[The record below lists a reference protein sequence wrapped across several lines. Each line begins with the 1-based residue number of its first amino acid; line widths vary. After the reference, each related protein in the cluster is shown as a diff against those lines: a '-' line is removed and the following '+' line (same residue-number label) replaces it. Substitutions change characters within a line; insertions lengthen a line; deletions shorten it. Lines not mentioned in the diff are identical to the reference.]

1 MRRHGEA
8 EEAAAV
14 ARVDRG
20 PVHVQAEAG
29 HRDGEQQ
36 AAGQPRHGGHGHVS
50 RVSLGASGPHPA
62 AVRCSVSDKSVA
74 AAAMA
79 SVDTG
84 RRSWGGLLVR
94 ESAQGKASA
103 RAHVARRVLSP
114 QLPASLP
121 ALSLSHASKNIFS
134 ISNNKNLNLR
144 HGAVV
149 CTVYANV

>member
-20 PVHVQAEAG
+20 PVHVQTEAG

-84 RRSWGGLLVR
+84 RRSWGGLQGAGVCTG
-94 ESAQGKASA
+94 ESLGTGTRGQAGPQSSA
-103 RAHVARRVLSP
+103 P
-114 QLPASLP
+114 QPHFP
-121 ALSLSHASKNIFS
+121 LSLTRLKIYFQFRTIK
-134 ISNNKNLNLR
+134 IS
-144 HGAVV
+144 
-149 CTVYANV
+149 T

>member
-114 QLPASLP
+114 QLPSLTSR
-121 ALSLSHASKNIFS
+121 SLSHASKNIFS

>member
-103 RAHVARRVLSP
+103 RHTWPGGSSVLSS
-114 QLPASLP
+114 PASLP
-121 ALSLSHASKNIFS
+121 ALSHASKNIFS

-144 HGAVV
+144 HGAMV